1 MNTATDWVSAIAI
14 LVAGLVL
21 GALFVYFN
29 KRKHAATLGGDVD
42 LERKDLEAKR
52 DALVQQL
59 RDPSLGAAE
68 RERLELETAHALRK
82 LDQHKPGAVTTSVA
96 APAMAMNPT
105 IKGFIWGAASTAAL
119 FGLGYFVMQQAKPR
133 QEGQELTGSVPTQQ
147 APMQAPQQ
155 ADPMLQQLQAA
166 VQAQPDNLQLRNDL
180 AQAYLERENLMAVFQ
195 ETKLVLEKAPNDS
208 RALTLQGLVRMN
220 MGETETAMNMLQRA
234 TQSEPKNLDGWV
246 ALAWVYAQSNRMQD
260 AERMIAEAGRQVPEQ
275 RGRLEQVFV
284 QMKAQIAQR
293 EMQAQ
298 GGGGLPEGHP
308 AIDGAPAAAAAAAPS
323 GAGVHVTLDL
333 DPSAKQRSGIV
344 FVIARNP
351 AGGPPVAVKRV
362 VATSF
367 PVNVEIT
374 AADSMM
380 GQQLPASF
388 RVEARLDSDGDPLTK
403 PATDPKAAQEG
414 VAPGATV
421 RLALR

>member
-1 MNTATDWVSAIAI
+1 
-14 LVAGLVL
+14 
-21 GALFVYFN
+21 
-29 KRKHAATLGGDVD
+29 
-42 LERKDLEAKR
+42 
-52 DALVQQL
+52 
-59 RDPSLGAAE
+59 
-68 RERLELETAHALRK
+68 
-82 LDQHKPGAVTTSVA
+82 
-96 APAMAMNPT
+96 
-105 IKGFIWGAASTAAL
+105 
-119 FGLGYFVMQQAKPR
+119 
-133 QEGQELTGSVPTQQ
+133 
-147 APMQAPQQ
+147 
-155 ADPMLQQLQAA
+155 
-166 VQAQPDNLQLRNDL
+166 
-180 AQAYLERENLMAVFQ
+180 
-195 ETKLVLEKAPNDS
+195 
-208 RALTLQGLVRMN
+208 
-220 MGETETAMNMLQRA
+220 
-234 TQSEPKNLDGWV
+234 
-246 ALAWVYAQSNRMQD
+246 
-260 AERMIAEAGRQVPEQ
+260 AGRQVPEQ
-275 RGRLEQVFV
+275 RARLEQVFV

-308 AIDGAPAAAAAAAPS
+308 AIDGAPAAAAAAATAPS